1 MNSVVEKILEA
12 ENILLNEECVIC
24 YKKFI
29 NIKDKDYDESY
40 NKIRDKYKL
49 PKQNIFEEETTCMCY
64 DAKFECSICKNKV
77 CCGCIM
83 NNPDIENG
91 KKLDGFAMF
100 CDDYKKEIYTYDDM
114 YITGIITCPICR
126 TKDYKLLH
134 KYILEDIKTHKN

>member
-1 MNSVVEKILEA
+1 MSSLVEKILKA
-12 ENILLNEECVIC
+12 ENILLNDECVIC

-29 NIKDKDYDESY
+29 NIKDKDYNEFY
-40 NKIRDKYKL
+40 NKIKDKYKL
-49 PKQNIFEEETTCMCY
+49 PKQHIFEDETTCMCY

-83 NNPDIENG
+83 NMSDTENG

-114 YITGIITCPICR
+114 ATTGIITCPICR
-126 TKDYKLLH
+126 VKRL
-134 KYILEDIKTHKN
+134 